1 MQYIVGPKVN
11 KSASI
16 PASGEKKEDTQEEY
30 EKALKDFKI
39 KWMKLVLF
47 FGLQMCIN
55 FVCIHTCICFFR
67 CGVLSTEQLEEDYA
81 EDVDFLMGKLEKIA
95 EDEDVSVFFSGYVR
109 MYIRTHIFCT
119 ERNVCNIMCNT
130 QGCQ

>member
-30 EKALKDFKI
+30 EEALKDFKM

-55 FVCIHTCICFFR
+55 VVCIHTCTCICFSR

-81 EDVDFLMGKLEKIA
+81 EDVDFLMGKLKKIA
-95 EDEDVSVFFSGYVR
+95 EDEDVSVVFSGYDVQ
-109 MYIRTHIFCT
+109 YPSDTTYKANAFAF
-119 ERNVCNIMCNT
+119 E
-130 QGCQ
+130 